1 MQRSRLE
8 EVRKLISINN
18 QTLTTLDKYIVAG
31 NAVMSKAQTKL
42 NAATHQD
49 DIEAL
54 TVDYNYMEGEMNI
67 LRNESASLGL
77 KQVGVRS
84 EKCLIKMF
92 LKEKCGGLDAVEPPF
107 TGDVSDL

>member
-1 MQRSRLE
+1 ME

-18 QTLTTLDKYIVAG
+18 QTLTALDNYIVAG
-31 NAVMSKAQTKL
+31 NAVLSKAQTKL
-42 NAATHQD
+42 NAATSED

-54 TVDYNYMEGEMNI
+54 TADFIHMESEMNI

-77 KQVGVRS
+77 KQVGVKS

-107 TGDVSDL
+107 TGDVADL